1 MRRGTNTDCVLLSF
15 RPQAS
20 KAWRWHARSYFYRAF
35 YSHPHILLYLSS
47 CLFRRRSLDHSN
59 IIEGGKS
66 SLFCSVSFWAQI
78 GEMKFNL
85 FFHDSIFFLTHLF
98 SSTDIPFQLTS
109 YMSSGSGAADR
120 RASRPSSGEVP
131 AEHNAIAPGANASA
145 VRLIDYVGNDF
156 VFLLF

>member
-1 MRRGTNTDCVLLSF
+1 
-15 RPQAS
+15 
-20 KAWRWHARSYFYRAF
+20 
-35 YSHPHILLYLSS
+35 
-47 CLFRRRSLDHSN
+47 
-59 IIEGGKS
+59 
-66 SLFCSVSFWAQI
+66 
-78 GEMKFNL
+78 MKFNL

-120 RASRPSSGEVP
+120 RAGRPSSGEVP
-131 AEHNAIAPGANASA
+131 AEHNAIASGANASA